1 MTTVTNA
8 ADVSP
13 DTMEWIFRNVDAL
26 IDSNIN
32 LITPSEH
39 VSYRDLIYAAYVGF
53 PCSQGLFAIGDSPAA
68 AFDELAGVCYGVC
81 PKFRIEDSD
90 ASIVEIPTEMYLAHY
105 KVRRGPFAASL
116 RRDFINGEWRA
127 D

>member
-1 MTTVTNA
+1 MTTATNA

-13 DTMEWIFRNVDAL
+13 DTMEWIFRNLDAL
-26 IDSNIN
+26 LEKN
-32 LITPSEH
+32 LKLLAPSEN

-53 PCSQGLFAIGDSPAA
+53 PCSQGLFAIGDNPAA

-90 ASIVEIPTEMYLAHY
+90 ANIVEIPTEMYLTHY
-105 KVRRGPFAASL
+105 TLRYGTFGASI
-116 RRDFINGEWRA
+116 RRDVINGNWRW

>member
-1 MTTVTNA
+1 MTIATNA
-8 ADVSP
+8 ADVPP
-13 DTMEWIFRNVDAL
+13 DTMEWIFRNVDTL
-26 IDSNIN
+26 IDGNIN
-32 LITPSEH
+32 LITPSKN
-39 VSYRDLIYAAYVGF
+39 VSYRDLIYAAYVGV

-81 PKFRIEDSD
+81 PKFRISDGD

-116 RRDFINGEWRA
+116 RRACINGEWRA